1 MKSDKVWLYIAKRN
15 MGNFDE
21 GKEYICMGKD
31 KSLND
36 VGLYISNLGLK
47 ESCSVSYF
55 KLSRV
60 LHEQKKVV
68 AIFDGIYGTLTVG
81 EEYSLYGSFIDDK
94 KNQFNKR
101 YIVIDDNYSLNNYP
115 SDYFMD
121 LEEYRQI
128 QKNNPG
134 ALINL
139 KDKISIKSEEFK
151 KEQEEIKKQK
161 KLEEQEKEYER
172 KKKEKEYQHIKNV
185 LKAVSR
191 ENVSVFYSKNNK
203 DDLVEGITKFAK
215 RYSSLSHLILL
226 MSFCIIMIGFLLSLN
241 DTVILLGVIGF
252 HHLLI
257 FFGIISFSILII
269 DNFKTFK
276 IHNELDSQLEVF
288 YCNENYHINI
298 EGYTNFS
305 IETLGKIKYIEQ
317 QLSKI
322 KENKVSEDVIALINK
337 NIQLITKLC
346 ESDIDDVDNK
356 LSGFLDE
363 VISYNHTLIK
373 NKKIEDKYIKEQ
385 LAQNIQNIIDENKEL
400 FKLMTKDNH
409 HLTDYLKNDKPLI
422 L

>member
-1 MKSDKVWLYIAKRN
+1 M
-15 MGNFDE
+15 
-21 GKEYICMGKD
+21 
-31 KSLND
+31 
-36 VGLYISNLGLK
+36 
-47 ESCSVSYF
+47 
-55 KLSRV
+55 
-60 LHEQKKVV
+60 
-68 AIFDGIYGTLTVG
+68 
-81 EEYSLYGSFIDDK
+81 
-94 KNQFNKR
+94 
-101 YIVIDDNYSLNNYP
+101 
-115 SDYFMD
+115 
-121 LEEYRQI
+121 
-128 QKNNPG
+128 
-134 ALINL
+134 
-139 KDKISIKSEEFK
+139 
-151 KEQEEIKKQK
+151 
-161 KLEEQEKEYER
+161 
-172 KKKEKEYQHIKNV
+172 
-185 LKAVSR
+185 KAVSR

-337 NIQLITKLC
+337 NI
-346 ESDIDDVDNK
+346 
-356 LSGFLDE
+356 
-363 VISYNHTLIK
+363 
-373 NKKIEDKYIKEQ
+373 
-385 LAQNIQNIIDENKEL
+385 
-400 FKLMTKDNH
+400 
-409 HLTDYLKNDKPLI
+409 
-422 L
+422 